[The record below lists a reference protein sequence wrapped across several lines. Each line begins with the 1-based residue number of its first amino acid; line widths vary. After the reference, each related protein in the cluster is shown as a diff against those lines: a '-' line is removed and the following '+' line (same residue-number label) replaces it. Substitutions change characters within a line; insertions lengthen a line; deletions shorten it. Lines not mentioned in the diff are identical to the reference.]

1 MKNIA
6 SHQNAEQ
13 LNFIMLL
20 LAAVI
25 SCVLPFDTFLFS
37 YAVLGPL
44 HYLTELHWL
53 KNKDF
58 FVPKKTVKIFVLL
71 FVVLSL
77 FLFLNYVSIFN
88 LYSINNGFFV
98 GFLLSAFFVISIYF
112 IFKTK
117 SILIKSLM
125 ISSLLVCV
133 ILYFFKPG
141 VIILFGLFLPTIIH
155 VYLFTAMFMI
165 MGYLSTPNR
174 LGLLSIIILLA
185 VPFLIYFL
193 PVENLALERSSAQN
207 LFNLTGFK
215 VINQWLV
222 FFIGKTE
229 TAALIIKVQIFI
241 AFAYTYHYLNWFS
254 KTSVIG
260 WSRSLE
266 PKKMVLVAGIWILSI
281 ALYLINYQTG
291 LLFLFVLSMIHVLA
305 EFPLNAISFKTVFQ
319 KLFSK

>member
-1 MKNIA
+1 MKFSGLYKNV
-6 SHQNAEQ
+6 EQ
-13 LNFIMLL
+13 MNFAMLL
-20 LAAVI
+20 LAAAV
-25 SCVLPFDTFLFS
+25 SCVLPFDVFLFS

-58 FVPKKTVKIFVLL
+58 FISKNIVKVFVLL

-77 FLFLNYVSIFN
+77 FLFLNYLGVFYRYN
-88 LYSINNGFFV
+88 MNNAVLV
-98 GFLLSAFFVISIYF
+98 GFLLSVFFIISVYF
-112 IFKTK
+112 IFKVKSLFIK
-117 SILIKSLM
+117 SIM
-125 ISSLLVCV
+125 ISALLICV
-133 ILYFFKPG
+133 ILYVFKPG
-141 VIILFGLFLPTIIH
+141 VIILFGVFLPTILH
-155 VYLFTAMFMI
+155 VYVFTAMFMI
-165 MGYLSTPNR
+165 MGYLSKPNP
-174 LGLLSIIILLA
+174 LGLLNIATLLA
-185 VPFLIYFL
+185 VPFLIYLL
-193 PVENLALERSSAQN
+193 PVENLALERLDSQKI
-207 LFNLTGFK
+207 FNLTGFK
-215 VINQWLV
+215 LVSQWLV
-222 FFIGKTE
+222 FFTGKTE
-229 TAALIIKVQIFI
+229 TLALVIKVQIFI